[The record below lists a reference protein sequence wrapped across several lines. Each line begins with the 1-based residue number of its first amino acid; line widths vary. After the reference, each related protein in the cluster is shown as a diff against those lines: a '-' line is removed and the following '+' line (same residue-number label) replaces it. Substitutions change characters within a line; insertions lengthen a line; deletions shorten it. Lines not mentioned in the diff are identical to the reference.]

1 MANKMRIES
10 LKSVAEAAGFAM
22 APSADQFDAE
32 PDLTAVDETVAEA
45 GQGMDAGNYS
55 RSWAR
60 PRYRSGFEERMTSRH
75 RLLTH
80 WFQARWHRAL
90 ST

>member
-1 MANKMRIES
+1 MANKMRIDS
-10 LKSVAEAAGFAM
+10 LKSAAEAAGYAM
-22 APSADQFDAE
+22 APSADQFDDVPALSAAAE
-32 PDLTAVDETVAEA
+32 MTTEA
-45 GQGMDAGNYS
+45 SQGMDAGNYS

-60 PRYRSGFEERMTSRH
+60 PRYRSGFEQRMTARH

-80 WFQARWHRAL
+80 WLQVRWHRAL